1 MAQLLEK
8 SLQVTVH
15 RGKFCCGLAENY
27 SHPLPSSG
35 FSWTEECIKQTVGK
49 RTAGE
54 WNSMKVKITN
64 N

>member
-8 SLQVTVH
+8 SLRVTVH
-15 RGKFCCGLAENY
+15 HGKFCCDLPENY

-35 FSWTEECIKQTVGK
+35 VSWTEEGIKQTVGK
-49 RTAGE
+49 RIAGE
-54 WNSMKVKITN
+54 WNSMKVKTTN